1 MEVEADLEA
10 EAEEAAVLV
19 VDLAAEPEVD
29 LEEVCNLITRRVQK
43 NYCFINFFLIIF
55 LMEFVVF
62 LRQNFSFIPAA
73 PHRILNV

>member
-1 MEVEADLEA
+1 MEVADLEA

-62 LRQNFSFIPAA
+62 LRQNFSFISAA